1 MKYII
6 TESSIKKFIKDKFNV
21 DLTGKIELVQ
31 TKYDVPT
38 RFDDYI
44 TSWQLNLWLN
54 NYGPMYLITIGNFKW
69 LYQRQ
74 HKEYYFFMDFLGNE
88 ISEKEFM
95 VIVGLR
101 QLGLSMDQLI
111 RIYFTEE

>member
-6 TESSIKKFIKDKFNV
+6 TESSLKSFIKDKYNV
-21 DLTGKIELVQ
+21 DLTGKIDLVQ
-31 TKYDVPT
+31 NTYDVPM

-44 TSWQLNLWLN
+44 TSWQLNLYLN

-74 HKEYYFFMDFLGNE
+74 NKEYFFMDFLGNE

-95 VIVGLR
+95 QVMHIR
-101 QLGLSMDQLI
+101 HLGLSMDQLI
-111 RIYFTEE
+111 ELYYTEE

>member
-6 TESSIKKFIKDKFNV
+6 TESSLKSFIKDKYNV

-31 TKYDVPT
+31 TKYDVPM

-44 TSWQLNLWLN
+44 TSWQLNLYLN

-74 HKEYYFFMDFLGNE
+74 NKKYFFMDFLGNE
-88 ISEKEFM
+88 VSENEFM
-95 VIVGLR
+95 QVMHIR
-101 QLGLSMDQLI
+101 HLGLSMDQLI
-111 RIYFTEE
+111 DLYYTEE